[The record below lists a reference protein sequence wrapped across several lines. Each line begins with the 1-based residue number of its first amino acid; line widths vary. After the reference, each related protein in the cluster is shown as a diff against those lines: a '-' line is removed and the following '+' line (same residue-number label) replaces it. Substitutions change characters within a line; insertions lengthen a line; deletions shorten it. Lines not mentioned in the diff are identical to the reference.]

1 MTADEIVAEITRR
14 AWSFGV
20 PVLLSPTSSIQ
31 GSDGVH
37 CSGSFDGETPLL
49 MASMRIPEAD
59 MLGILLHEYSH
70 LTQWAENCQA
80 WAEHDKTK
88 GMWGWLDGKP
98 LKDARRVVEI
108 TQELEADCER
118 RTVRL
123 IRELDAPIDLEEYC
137 RQANAYVH
145 FHNVIKDKRK
155 WTKAP
160 GVLRLP
166 EITKHCNPTLDREYK
181 TTPKPLY
188 DALVKY
194 AI

>member
-20 PVLLSPTSSIQ
+20 AVLLYPRPSLIAP
-31 GSDGVH
+31 DGLP
-37 CSGSFDGETPLL
+37 CSGWFDHENPRLEVATG
-49 MASMRIPEAD
+49 RDDHIW
-59 MLGILLHEYSH
+59 LGVLLHEYSH
-70 LTQWAENCQA
+70 LTQWAEDCA
-80 WAEHDKTK
+80 IWREISKTPE
-88 GMWGWLDGKP
+88 MWGWLDGKP
-98 LKDARRVVEI
+98 LRNAKSVVEI

-123 IRELDAPIDLEEYC
+123 IQELEAPIDLDDYC
-137 RQANAYVH
+137 RHANAYIH

-155 WTKAP
+155 WVKAA
-160 GVLRLP
+160 GAFSHP
-166 EITKHCNPTLDREYK
+166 EILKHCNTTIDTDYK
-181 TTPKPLY
+181 TTPKALY